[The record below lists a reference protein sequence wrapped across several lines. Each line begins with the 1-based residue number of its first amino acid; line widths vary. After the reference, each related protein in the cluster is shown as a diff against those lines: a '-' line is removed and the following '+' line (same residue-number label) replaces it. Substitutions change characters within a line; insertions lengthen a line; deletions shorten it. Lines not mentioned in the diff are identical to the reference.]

1 MAFRGVMGSKVLLT
15 QKINTLLANG
25 DFHELIRTCIDYEK
39 KHPKRKSF
47 WIKKY
52 LIVSY
57 FKTYA
62 IQLAFREAEATKRAF
77 PEHAQECDELVLTE
91 LFILKAQANSPPI
104 SGLISAARFTDKM
117 RKAEY
122 VQALDTLKQE
132 HCCLQPTLLDA
143 LRHINKLLHFYLET
157 FTTLQNYI
165 CPTYLAQSKTTSPDK
180 DDLKNGILLRS
191 IVSTPIEELSNPNLW
206 KLLDTNLER
215 AVNEQ
220 IDTLSHEIFF
230 CDAQLLL
237 KMVFKT
243 MYLMDRE
250 QSKALLH
257 FLPWGSNAWHF
268 LFFLG
273 SLMRNEE
280 TAEGD
285 STLSLPSIDPE
296 TKRFFLTL
304 RGNNLILKAALFD
317 PGFRE
322 DLARL
327 QVLFQDAHDFL
338 LRPENAD
345 RNLAELVTPKIQKL
359 PVMKSLLWY
368 FKHTYNLYRLLHLLP
383 KESFSDVQQIKT
395 FKENDILLLRDTI
408 SRISATDKLG
418 FKPIDLKTRL
428 AFLRRLQWIGEFFTR
443 KNWGFF
449 LNTMDYFDPY
459 VMASIRNGLVHIEEL
474 HEPNNLFAFEQDA
487 DKLCRLQKELQHLS
501 AHILRTFL
509 SARDDALPAF
519 PSEEKWWSRA
529 KWLPEARTYWQG
541 VKDYYEQQFRQFTF
555 EEDASVLFEQNFIP
569 QTVLLTKDNLTLS
582 DRQKKAVLKAL
593 VLDETTV
600 MNADICFQYVRLALA
615 PHPTE
620 LQKLE
625 SALKG
630 TIPFVKKELTDMV
643 RDALGQKSPFRAIL
657 WEFIAIAELQATV
670 IRTEKRSAFQERQKK
685 FDHELAERE
694 ARRKDVVDNC
704 MTRHYPELLQCAQAF
719 DTQLLSPKKLGL
731 SALFAVLTNRLD
743 TLVEL
748 HGLVPGTI
756 SSASIQNAMEKDIN
770 IFLAS
775 SYLLGQVVVLMN
787 RLHCLG
793 HLDKIDPEL
802 DTVLEEYVKLRNALE
817 HCDPFIYSE
826 KDHQLLMNSRLPHIM
841 SWMIVE
847 IIIRFRQKIIEY
859 SKHLSDENPEALEK
873 SKVKQ
878 SKPLDAE
885 VSIILHQVRMRFY
898 QASLEGKVDSKP
910 TLSSE
915 SSTSLN
921 SN

>member
-1 MAFRGVMGSKVLLT
+1 MGSKVS
-15 QKINTLLANG
+15 LAEKMNALMARG
-25 DFHELIRTCIDYEK
+25 DFQQLIKTCIDYEK

-77 PEHAQECDELVLTE
+77 PEHAQECDELVFTE

-104 SGLISAARFTDKM
+104 SGLISAARFIGKI

-132 HCCLQPTLLDA
+132 HCCLQPTLLEA

-157 FTTLQNYI
+157 FTTSQNYI
-165 CPTYLAQSKTTSPDK
+165 CPNYLAQSKTTSPDK

-206 KLLDTNLER
+206 KLLDTNWER

-285 STLSLPSIDPE
+285 STLSLPGTDPE
-296 TKRFFLTL
+296 VKRFLLSL

-322 DLARL
+322 DLAKL
-327 QVLFQDAHDFL
+327 HVLFQDAHGFL

-345 RNLAELVTPKIQKL
+345 RNLAELITPKIQKL

-383 KESFSDVQQIKT
+383 KDAFSDEKQIKT
-395 FKENDILLLRDTI
+395 FKENDILLLTDTI
-408 SRISATDKLG
+408 SRISAADKLG
-418 FKPIDLKTRL
+418 FTPQDLKTRL
-428 AFLRRLQWIGEFFTR
+428 AFLRRLQWIGELFTR

-449 LNTMDYFDPY
+449 LNTMDYFDSK
-459 VMASIRNGLVHIEEL
+459 VMISIRNALVHIEEL
-474 HEPNNLFAFEQDA
+474 DEPNSLFAFEQDT

-501 AHILRTFL
+501 AHILKAFL
-509 SARDDALPAF
+509 SARDDYLPAF
-519 PSEEKWWSRA
+519 PPVEKWESRA
-529 KWLPEARTYWQG
+529 KWLPDARAYWQG

-555 EEDASVLFEQNFIP
+555 DEDPSVLYEQNFAP
-569 QTVLLTKDNLTLS
+569 KAVLLTRDNLTLS
-582 DRQKKAVLKAL
+582 VRQKKAILKSL
-593 VLDETTV
+593 HLGENSDLD
-600 MNADICFQYVRLALA
+600 ADICFEYVQLALA
-615 PHPTE
+615 SHPTE

-630 TIPFVKKELTDMV
+630 TIPFAKKALTDMV
-643 RDALGQKSPFRAIL
+643 GDALGQKSPFRAIL
-657 WEFIAIAELQATV
+657 WELIAIAERQATV
-670 IRTEKRSAFQERQKK
+670 IRAEKRTAFQERQKK

-719 DTQLLSPKKLGL
+719 DIQVLSPKKMSLRDVVVTL
-731 SALFAVLTNRLD
+731 INRID
-743 TLVEL
+743 TLIEI
-748 HGLVPGTI
+748 HGLDQGTF
-756 SSASIQNAMEKDIN
+756 SNASIQMAIEKDIN
-770 IFLAS
+770 VFLAS

-787 RLHCLG
+787 RLYSLEQS
-793 HLDKIDPEL
+793 DKIEPEL
-802 DTVLEEYVKLRNALE
+802 DKVLEQYVQLRNALE
-817 HCDPFIYSE
+817 HLDPFIYSE
-826 KDHQLLMNSRLPHIM
+826 KDHQLLMNSRLPYIM
-841 SWMIVE
+841 TLAIVE
-847 IIIRFRQKIIEY
+847 ITVIFREKIKEY
-859 SKHLSDENPEALEK
+859 SNNLPREIPEVLEK

-878 SKPLDAE
+878 SRPLDTE
-885 VSIILHQVRMRFY
+885 VSIILHQARMRFY